1 MYSVGTVN
9 SFHDMNGHY
18 WIKQRRKF

>member
-9 SFHDMNGHY
+9 SFHGMNGYY
-18 WIKQRRKF
+18 WVKQRRKF